1 MAGVKFG
8 ILHFLVFR
16 VLHHYVYQ
24 SRSLRN
30 VRTRRRDS
38 LDVLK
43 PSIFSINHCKPWN
56 VTTDGE
62 EMRQYFKELKREMA
76 SATARGE
83 VRVKTGKDPLSFDLY
98 RYPCERLLQYP
109 AKDMIFTRI
118 YMIVAWNLMCRSANA
133 FGIRHAHIEW
143 SGDALCV

>member
-24 SRSLRN
+24 SRSLKN

-38 LDVLK
+38 
-43 PSIFSINHCKPWN
+43 KPWN

-109 AKDMIFTRI
+109 AKDMIFARI